1 MRSVTN
7 STSKLK
13 TARAAVV
20 GAGLTV
26 VVAAALAGCGQVRA
40 GGTASGPG
48 GRHAA
53 GHSGAG
59 RSPAGRS
66 GGADHR
72 SGGTREP
79 AGQTGG
85 ADFTGR
91 LCAYSAAVTSVRVVR
106 IPSLAQISG
115 TRPLPRQVQAIVVG
129 DARKARQLAQ
139 AICSL
144 PAMPHAVWQCPVV
157 VGGGYVLEF
166 MSGREQFH
174 PVTVQASGCE
184 PVLGTGA
191 GGSGTRWVATR
202 PGFWTTLAHLT
213 GIQAPAHSP

>member
-1 MRSVTN
+1 MRSEPN
-7 STSKLK
+7 STSKQK
-13 TARAAVV
+13 TALAAVA

-26 VVAAALAGCGQVRA
+26 VVVAAVAACGQARA
-40 GGTASGPG
+40 SRAASGPG
-48 GRHAA
+48 G
-53 GHSGAG
+53 
-59 RSPAGRS
+59 
-66 GGADHR
+66 
-72 SGGTREP
+72 
-79 AGQTGG
+79 GG

-91 LCAYSAAVTSVRVVR
+91 LCASPAAVTSVRVAR

-115 TRPLPRQVQAIVVG
+115 TRPLPRQAQSEGIVVG
-129 DARKARQLAQ
+129 AARKARQLAQ

-144 PAMPHAVWQCPVV
+144 PTMPHAVWQCPVD

-166 MSGREQFH
+166 MSGRHQFH

-191 GGSGTRWVATR
+191 GGSGTRWVART
-202 PGFWTTLAHLT
+202 PGFWTTMAQLT